1 MRGMTVSAVVVIVL
15 VAICAV
21 ALTRAGGFSARSE
34 PTALERLAARA
45 ARRWAMPRGAREA
58 VNPVPFSDE
67 VWTEARAHFA
77 DHCATCH
84 GNDGS
89 GRTAIGS
96 NLYPRAPDM
105 RLAATQQ
112 LTDGELYWIIANGVR
127 LTGMPA
133 FGSGAAN
140 DQDTWQL
147 VHFIRR
153 LNQLSAE
160 QVREM
165 EALNPRSPAE
175 MEQERADQD
184 FLAGQEHQQ
193 EKTR

>member
-1 MRGMTVSAVVVIVL
+1 MTVSAVVVIVL

-45 ARRWAMPRGAREA
+45 ARRWAVPRGAPEA

-84 GNDGS
+84 ANDGS

-140 DQDTWQL
+140 DQDTWKL

-153 LNQLSAE
+153 VNQLSAE

-193 EKTR
+193 EKTQ

>member
-1 MRGMTVSAVVVIVL
+1 
-15 VAICAV
+15 
-21 ALTRAGGFSARSE
+21 
-34 PTALERLAARA
+34 
-45 ARRWAMPRGAREA
+45 
-58 VNPVPFSDE
+58 
-67 VWTEARAHFA
+67 
-77 DHCATCH
+77 
-84 GNDGS
+84 
-89 GRTAIGS
+89 
-96 NLYPRAPDM
+96 M

-140 DQDTWQL
+140 DQDTWKL

-160 QVREM
+160 QVSEM

-184 FLAGQEHQQ
+184 FLAGQDDQQ
-193 EKTR
+193 EKTQ